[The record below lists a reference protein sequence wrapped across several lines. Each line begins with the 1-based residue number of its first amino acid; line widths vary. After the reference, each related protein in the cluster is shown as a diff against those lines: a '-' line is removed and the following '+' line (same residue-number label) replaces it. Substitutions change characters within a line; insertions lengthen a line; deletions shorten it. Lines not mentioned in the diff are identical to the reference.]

1 NQYQLMADAGELFTI
16 GDQTVPI
23 KEWIAQTMELVAG
36 CPVECIVADRYKKA
50 EVGEALAANKVRA
63 RVAWNGMGWRDGAE
77 AVRRFQRAVLDHK
90 LRAEKS
96 TLMVSALSNCVVVLD
111 EAGNAKI
118 SK

>member
-1 NQYQLMADAGELFTI
+1 
-16 GDQTVPI
+16 
-23 KEWIAQTMELVAG
+23 
-36 CPVECIVADRYKKA
+36 

-118 SK
+118 SKVKSRARIDAAAAAVLAVSEGERLEAVPPQRVAVWA